1 MKKLLKIER
10 PRFFTLFTAV
20 LCSLCCTLSAVTYQP
35 LPFHST
41 SIFLPSTNGSEGP
54 QGVLA
59 EPPACAPLAQAPYR
73 PLRRD
78 YNDGL
83 SGGLDNGL
91 DEENEIGVVSD
102 MPLGDPLPLLLL
114 FAVLFLFVQMNLRKG
129 RYAHEGFVES
139 IGSEVRGGDH
149 ARLVGIDRVD
159 AVIQDLGDHFVMGD
173 SQTDENENTHLGV

>member
-1 MKKLLKIER
+1 MTKLLKIER
-10 PRFFTLFTAV
+10 PRFFTLLIAV
-20 LCSLCCTLSAVTYQP
+20 LCSLCCTLSAVNYQP

-41 SIFLPSTNGSEGP
+41 SIFLPSTNGSEERV
-54 QGVLA
+54 GVLA

-78 YNDGL
+78 NNTDFPI
-83 SGGLDNGL
+83 LD
-91 DEENEIGVVSD
+91 DEELEIGVVSD
-102 MPLGDPLPLLLL
+102 TPLGDPLPLLLL
-114 FAVLFLFVQMNLRKG
+114 FAVLFLLVQMNLRKG
-129 RYAHEGFVES
+129 RYAHEGVVES

>member
-1 MKKLLKIER
+1 M
-10 PRFFTLFTAV
+10 
-20 LCSLCCTLSAVTYQP
+20 
-35 LPFHST
+35 
-41 SIFLPSTNGSEGP
+41 
-54 QGVLA
+54 LA
-59 EPPACAPLAQAPYR
+59 EPPACAPLAQTPYR

-78 YNDGL
+78 YNTDFPT
-83 SGGLDNGL
+83 SGLDNGL
-91 DEENEIGVVSD
+91 DDENEIGVVSD

-114 FAVLFLFVQMNLRKG
+114 FAVLFLLVQMNLRKG
-129 RYAHEGFVES
+129 RYAHEGVVES

>member
-1 MKKLLKIER
+1 M
-10 PRFFTLFTAV
+10 
-20 LCSLCCTLSAVTYQP
+20 
-35 LPFHST
+35 
-41 SIFLPSTNGSEGP
+41 
-54 QGVLA
+54 LA
-59 EPPACAPLAQAPYR
+59 EPPACAPLAQTPYR

-78 YNDGL
+78 DGSP
-83 SGGLDNGL
+83 SGQDKGFGDF
-91 DEENEIGVVSD
+91 DEEENEIGVLSD
-102 MPLGDPLPLLLL
+102 NMPLGDPLPLLLL

-129 RYAHEGFVES
+129 RYAHEGVVES

>member
-1 MKKLLKIER
+1 MTKLLKIER
-10 PRFFTLFTAV
+10 PRFFTLLIAV
-20 LCSLCCTLSAVTYQP
+20 LCSLCCTLSAVNYQP

-41 SIFLPSTNGSEGP
+41 SIFLHSTNGSEERV
-54 QGVLA
+54 GVLA
-59 EPPACAPLAQAPYR
+59 EPPACAPLAQTPYR

-78 YNDGL
+78 YDTGFP
-83 SGGLDNGL
+83 SDLDVDD
-91 DEENEIGVVSD
+91 DELEIGVVSD
-102 MPLGDPLPLLLL
+102 NMPLGDPLPLLLL
-114 FAVLFLFVQMNLRKG
+114 FAVLFLLVQMNLRKG

-159 AVIQDLGDHFVMGD
+159 AVIQDLSDHFVMGD